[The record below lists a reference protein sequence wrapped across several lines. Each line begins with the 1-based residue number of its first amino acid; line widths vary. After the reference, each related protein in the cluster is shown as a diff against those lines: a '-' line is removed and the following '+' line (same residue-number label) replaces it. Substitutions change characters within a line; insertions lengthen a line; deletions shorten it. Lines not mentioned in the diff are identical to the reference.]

1 MWFITFLKSSIGK
14 KYVMAVTGLLL
25 VLFLC
30 THVFGNAAIYISSKA
45 FQGYADALHSL
56 PLLVLIFSFSL
67 LAVILGHVGV
77 GIYLFYQN
85 RQVSAS
91 RYAVEAQVVN
101 EKNTFAA
108 KTMPYSGLF
117 ILLFL
122 LVHVS
127 SFTFGPDEVKI
138 SELVKELMSGFFYS
152 VFYLAAFC
160 ALALHLSH
168 GFWSMLQTFGANHP
182 RINGLIGKLTYIVPV
197 FFLVAFGGIPLY
209 FMTGLGANY

>member
-1 MWFITFLKSSIGK
+1 MFIFSIS
-14 KYVMAVTGLLL
+14 LL
-25 VLFLC
+25 VL
-30 THVFGNAAIYISSKA
+30 V
-45 FQGYADALHSL
+45 
-56 PLLVLIFSFSL
+56 V
-67 LAVILGHVGV
+67 GHVGV

-85 RQVSAS
+85 RQVSNS

-122 LVHVS
+122 LIHVS
-127 SFTFGPDEVKI
+127 SFSFGPEGVPIAERVKA
-138 SELVKELMSGFFYS
+138 LMSGFFYS

-168 GFWSMLQTFGANHP
+168 GFWSMLQTFGVNHP
-182 RINGLIGKLTYIVPV
+182 RVNGLIDKLTYIVPA
-197 FFLVAFGGIPLY
+197 FFLIAFAGIPLY
-209 FMTGLGANY
+209 FMTWLGANY